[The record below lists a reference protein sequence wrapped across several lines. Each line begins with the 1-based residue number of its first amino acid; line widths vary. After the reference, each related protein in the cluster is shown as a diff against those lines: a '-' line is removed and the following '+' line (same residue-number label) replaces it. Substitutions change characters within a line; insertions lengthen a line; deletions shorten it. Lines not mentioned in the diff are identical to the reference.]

1 MNYKVTYAIDS
12 LDSNPTIKFF
22 DSEYEAQ
29 EWLNDEVQHRID
41 YTVQHSPYTIS
52 EKEYQEIE
60 EYEYSLVRIEK
71 VESKKVELLNDDLF
85 GETITGYSI
94 Y

>member
-1 MNYKVTYAIDS
+1 MKYLVKTLSAWTTFEDLILNE
-12 LDSNPTIKFF
+12 
-22 DSEYEAQ
+22 SE
-29 EWLNDEVQHRID
+29 L
-41 YTVQHSPYTIS
+41 
-52 EKEYQEIE
+52 KEYKEYARDQQLLLEI
-60 EYEYSLVRIEK
+60 